1 MVRRFYIRR
10 HPTIDTSGGDL
21 TILQQLSIIVYS
33 YNKEVTIM
41 EKEVMAFMLMA
52 ATMADSITF
61 SDLSNFSLMI
71 IELITLVI
79 IIIRGGG
86 GDSNNGIGI
95 SK

>member
-1 MVRRFYIRR
+1 
-10 HPTIDTSGGDL
+10 
-21 TILQQLSIIVYS
+21 
-33 YNKEVTIM
+33 M